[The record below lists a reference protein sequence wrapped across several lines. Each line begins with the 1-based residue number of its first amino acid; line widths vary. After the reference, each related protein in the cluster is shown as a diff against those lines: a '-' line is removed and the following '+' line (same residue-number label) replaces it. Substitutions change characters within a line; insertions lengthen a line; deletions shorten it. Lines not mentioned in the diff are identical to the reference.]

1 MRCGGGGEGHE
12 FGDGGDDVV
21 SFRRY
26 VLCDIGEGADGC
38 ASGDEA
44 LLGMGDVQCLG
55 NGACQVERGGARCPV
70 HVTFVE
76 GGL

>member
-1 MRCGGGGEGHE
+1 M
-12 FGDGGDDVV
+12 
-21 SFRRY
+21 
-26 VLCDIGEGADGC
+26 LCDIGGGADGC

-44 LLGMGDVQCLG
+44 LLGLGDVQCLG
-55 NGACQVERGGARCPV
+55 NGACRVERGGAGCPV